1 MAVLNHFLKPTILV
15 TGATGAIGRAVCRDL
30 VTHGYLVLG
39 LVRND
44 EAKARLPYAVIPVPG
59 DIRDPGGWEHS
70 IEQADILIH
79 LALHLPEKPGP
90 KEREDAERDAKLMAE
105 VLDRIATLARRHK
118 KLMIHTFGA
127 LMYEPDPDG
136 WVRETS
142 ELSRG
147 RGFGIRHRAVYP
159 VFQQHRKR
167 GLRAMSVN
175 PAFLYGRG
183 GWFESGVVRPMSR
196 GESFV
201 IGDGSQ
207 TMHYIEASDA
217 ASGYRLAIE
226 KGIPGEDYLLADD
239 RPSTLGEF
247 TSLVAKEMGAPP
259 PVSIPEEELIPKLG
273 AWTVE
278 AFTYC
283 PKVDSTK
290 AREQLGWLPRYRTI
304 QEGVPAVVR
313 AFRRAGLPLPPGSIV
328 AHSSPA
334 PAPITPPAARGAAP
348 WPPQPAP

>member
-30 VTHGYLVLG
+30 VTHGYLVIG
-39 LVRND
+39 LVRSE
-44 EAKARLPYAVIPVPG
+44 EAKTRLPYAVIPALG
-59 DIRDPGGWEHS
+59 DIRDPGSWEHS

-79 LALHLPEKPGP
+79 LALDLPERVGP
-90 KEREDAERDAKLMAE
+90 REREDAERDAKQMAE
-105 VLDRIATLARRHK
+105 VLDRIATLTRRHK

-127 LMYEPDPDG
+127 LLYEPDPDG

-142 ELSRG
+142 ELSHG

-159 VFQQHRKR
+159 VFERHRKR

-175 PAFLYGRG
+175 PTFVYGRG
-183 GWFESGVVRPMSR
+183 GWFESGVLRPMSR
-196 GESFV
+196 GESYV
-201 IGDGSQ
+201 IGEGTQ

-217 ASGYRLAIE
+217 AAGYRLAIE

-239 RPSTLGEF
+239 QPTTLGEF
-247 TSLVAKEMGAPP
+247 TTLVAKEMGAPP
-259 PVSIPEEELIPKLG
+259 PVPIPEEELIPKLG

-278 AFTYC
+278 AYTFC

-290 AREQLGWLPRYRTI
+290 ARQQLGWSPRYRPI

-313 AFRRAGLPLPPGSIV
+313 AFRRSEQPLPPGSLV
-328 AHSSPA
+328 AHSSPQSA
-334 PAPITPPAARGAAP
+334 
-348 WPPQPAP
+348 